1 MSTTLPNGLIQINE
15 GNTSWYADIAHNWST
30 LDALIGTVNAL
41 PAPNDGQLTLRVN
54 NTNIGTFTANQAAG
68 TTVDIPVPTRT
79 SDLVN
84 DSDYI
89 TSDAVPPFATT
100 GEINAL
106 ASEFDTLWGA

>member
-1 MSTTLPNGLIQINE
+1 MSTTLPNGLIQIEE
-15 GNTSWYADIAHNWST
+15 GNTSWYTDIAHNWST
-30 LDALIGTVNAL
+30 LDTLIGTVNTIP
-41 PAPNDGQLTLRVN
+41 PANNPTITL
-54 NTNIGTFTANQAAG
+54 QAGG
-68 TTVDIPVPTRT
+68 TTVGSFTLNQSTGDTINIPVPTKT
-79 SDLVN
+79 SELTN

>member
-1 MSTTLPNGLIQINE
+1 MSTTLPNGLIQIDE
-15 GNTSWYADIAHNWST
+15 GNTSWYTDIAHNWST
-30 LDALIGTVNAL
+30 LDTLIGTVNAIP
-41 PAPNDGQLTLRVN
+41 PANNPAITL
-54 NTNIGTFTANQAAG
+54 QAGG
-68 TTVDIPVPTRT
+68 TTVGSFTLNQSTGDTINIPVPTKT

>member
-1 MSTTLPNGLIQINE
+1 MSTTLPNGLIQIDE

-54 NTNIGTFTANQAAG
+54 NTTIGTFTANQAAG
-68 TTVDIPVPTRT
+68 TIVDIPVPTRT

>member
-1 MSTTLPNGLIQINE
+1 MSTTLPNGLIQIDE
-15 GNTSWYADIAHNWST
+15 GNTSWYTDIAHNWSR
-30 LDALIGTVNAL
+30 LDALIGTVYAL
-41 PAPNDGQLTLRVN
+41 PAPNDGQLTLRIN
-54 NTNIGTFTANQAAG
+54 STTIGTFTANQVSNA
-68 TTVDIPVPTRT
+68 TVDIPVPTKT